1 LIELAL
7 ALASTG
13 ISVYGSMQSAKAAK
27 AQGRLQARQFA
38 NQAKNLSFT
47 ALQEH
52 NKRLANLKTFINTNE
67 AILGTSGRAM
77 DRSYDAII
85 KKAKEDAKTDVT
97 RLRIDT
103 AMKIGQSSLQSSMEM
118 LQAQNRANAYKLQ
131 ALGSIMSGATK
142 AYPLMPNSPAST
154 PTTPTIYTQTFDR
167 AF

>member
-1 LIELAL
+1 MIELAL

-77 DRSYDAII
+77 DRSYEAII

-103 AMKIGQSSLQSSMEM
+103 AMKIGQSSLQSSMECYKHKIEQM
-118 LQAQNRANAYKLQ
+118 LINFRH
-131 ALGSIMSGATK
+131 
-142 AYPLMPNSPAST
+142 
-154 PTTPTIYTQTFDR
+154 
-167 AF
+167 

>member
-1 LIELAL
+1 MIELAL

-85 KKAKEDAKTDVT
+85 KKAKQDARTDTT

-103 AMKIGQSSLQSSMEM
+103 AMKTGQASLQGSMAM

-142 AYPLMPNSPAST
+142 AYPLMPNSATPVTGSGLGQVGYST
-154 PTTPTIYTQTFDR
+154 
-167 AF
+167 